1 MCVEKIGPRHNL
13 SFLKIEKLDFY
24 TTTSPLTTPPSSPVN
39 SMYHSHSKRRL
50 RKLKTTRT
58 LLFCRSRTMSKPDP
72 DPINIGED
80 EENSSVISESNN
92 EASAADIALVA
103 SKPLTY
109 FNTKN
114 GPFYTKAKEI
124 LQTDDFEAALSM
136 IETGITTILSMLPGQ
151 DNHEALGPLYY
162 MYGTT
167 LLYSVEE
174 SKDGPEASVMAQD
187 AEQAAGDLEIAWEN
201 LETASNIL
209 TKLECQGAED
219 EERMLDLAQIH
230 CRLADLSRHNGHYEQ
245 AIQDYESCCEGR
257 RRQLEGDKLWDRR
270 IADVEYSLGMTSLLL
285 AAEGE
290 KNLMDKEGNDDEK
303 KAPQNPAIAA
313 MVEAAGGS
321 APDEHEKVNLS
332 PEEISAQR
340 EKSIRHYVQC
350 ARILAG
356 IIASKTGADPIETSA
371 ADESLENN
379 ENKKCSSATGTA
391 ADNISVQEKASN
403 ALNIIRDR
411 VSKLKPSNAED
422 TDSIF
427 DLTEMLDEIQ
437 ETVDN
442 CETDREGLRDV
453 NKMRMKAEDDIKKAD
468 ATDEAFGNTDD
479 SPAEGSATTI
489 GFGNTAASAGVTSI
503 GFGAASTTHEDGKKP
518 AVPMMVVKKKKK
530 AITLEKDDSKRT
542 KTE

>member
-1 MCVEKIGPRHNL
+1 
-13 SFLKIEKLDFY
+13 
-24 TTTSPLTTPPSSPVN
+24 
-39 SMYHSHSKRRL
+39 
-50 RKLKTTRT
+50 
-58 LLFCRSRTMSKPDP
+58 
-72 DPINIGED
+72 
-80 EENSSVISESNN
+80 
-92 EASAADIALVA
+92 
-103 SKPLTY
+103 
-109 FNTKN
+109 
-114 GPFYTKAKEI
+114 
-124 LQTDDFEAALSM
+124 
-136 IETGITTILSMLPGQ
+136 
-151 DNHEALGPLYY
+151 
-162 MYGTT
+162 
-167 LLYSVEE
+167 
-174 SKDGPEASVMAQD
+174 
-187 AEQAAGDLEIAWEN
+187 
-201 LETASNIL
+201 
-209 TKLECQGAED
+209 
-219 EERMLDLAQIH
+219 
-230 CRLADLSRHNGHYEQ
+230 
-245 AIQDYESCCEGR
+245 
-257 RRQLEGDKLWDRR
+257 
-270 IADVEYSLGMTSLLL
+270 
-285 AAEGE
+285 
-290 KNLMDKEGNDDEK
+290 MDKEGNDDEK

-542 KTE
+542 KTD